1 MIHPLIQSVPKP
13 CKPYVQY
20 KPPAWEITLNLF
32 LILPGPLVLR
42 GLQKKIYSTGLASR
56 VLPNLVPAW
65 LVPLPSTNPTRWS
78 HNRAGAPSCDGDC
91 LTCALQLEDAV
102 HTWGL
107 GTCWHPHSIWKWYR
121 QDFTWFPLDIT
132 HKILL
137 HTWPSQAYIL
147 LITVTSAEHK
157 NPSQAK
163 HSLSKGGD
171 RWTWGQT
178 QLLFALGSEVIK
190 MWLGAANQHPT
201 HHEGKLAS
209 ELRKGR
215 GSLSGTWCLHIFWMN
230 KWMWQGPFR
239 PAGM

>member
-1 MIHPLIQSVPKP
+1 MRDHLKPILDPARPASPPWFTEENLQYWLSIQSPPKFGSSLTCSTP
-13 CKPYVQY
+13 LNKPYTLITQRVRSPLLWRRLPDLCPAPGGCSGHLGSGY
-20 KPPAWEITLNLF
+20 LLAPPF
-32 LILPGPLVLR
+32 
-42 GLQKKIYSTGLASR
+42 
-56 VLPNLVPAW
+56 
-65 LVPLPSTNPTRWS
+65 
-78 HNRAGAPSCDGDC
+78 H
-91 LTCALQLEDAV
+91 LEV
-102 HTWGL
+102 VW
-107 GTCWHPHSIWKWYR
+107 

-147 LITVTSAEHK
+147 LITVTSAENK
-157 NPSQAK
+157 NPGQAK

-190 MWLGAANQHPT
+190 MWFGAANQHPT

-215 GSLSGTWCLHIFWMN
+215 GSVSGTWCLHIFWMN
-230 KWMWQGPFR
+230 KSMWQGPFR
-239 PAGM
+239 SAGM